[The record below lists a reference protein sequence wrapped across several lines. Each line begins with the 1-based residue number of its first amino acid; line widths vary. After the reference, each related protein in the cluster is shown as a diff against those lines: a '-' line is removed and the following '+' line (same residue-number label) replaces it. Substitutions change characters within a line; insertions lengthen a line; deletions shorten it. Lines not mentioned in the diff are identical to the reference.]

1 MEIDYGQIVALC
13 AECLSVAMPIG
24 FVFGL
29 TGKVYDLFM
38 SMAFGKERVRL

>member
-1 MEIDYGQIVALC
+1 MEIDYSQIVSLC
-13 AECLSVAMPIG
+13 AQCLAVALPIG
-24 FVFGL
+24 FTFGL

>member
-1 MEIDYGQIVALC
+1 MMVDYSEIIALC
-13 AECLSVAMPIG
+13 AECLAVALPIG